1 MNQKPELSFIENLII
16 IVVLGIIFAGSF
28 GGLRYQFFPRTT
40 LDSAMVDFC
49 KERGLEFML
58 MKIGDSAECSFNGEE
73 KECFVWSC
81 IKNKK

>member
-1 MNQKPELSFIENLII
+1 MNQEKETNFTENLII
-16 IVVLGIIFAGSF
+16 IVVLGIIFAGVF
-28 GGLRYQFFPRTT
+28 GGLRYQIFPRPT

-58 MKIGDSAECSFNGEE
+58 MKIGDSTECSFNGEE

-81 IKNKK
+81 VKNKK